1 MNIFVGN
8 LSFETTEDDLRDA
21 FEDFGDVEKIN
32 LIIDKETGKPKGYGF
47 VMMNNQDEAK
57 DAIHALDGSAFNGR
71 NVTVN
76 QGKPAGGGGNKNS
89 NNNNRRRRP
98 NQRNNRGGQR
108 NNNASKAAQP
118 AQRQES

>member
-47 VMMNNQDEAK
+47 VMMNNKDEAK

-76 QGKPAGGGGNKNS
+76 QGKPAGGNKNS

>member
-8 LSFETTEDDLRDA
+8 LTFETTEEDLRDA

-32 LIIDKETGKPKGYGF
+32 LIKDQETGKPKGYGF
-47 VMMNNQDEAK
+47 VIMNNHDEAK

-76 QGKPAGGGGNKNS
+76 QAKPAGGGR
-89 NNNNRRRRP
+89 NNNGNNRRRRTNNR
-98 NQRNNRGGQR
+98 NQRSQRGGQR
-108 NNNASKAAQP
+108 NNASKAAQP
-118 AQRQES
+118 AQQQES